1 MSHTIETTVEAEGSG
16 MVLVA
21 TVEPTEGY
29 HCNMEFPGWSVQI
42 DDESPVLAG
51 SRIDRS
57 AVTEFTESRVV
68 FRIPVAD
75 AQQAAGVAR
84 GMMRFSV
91 CDEET
96 CLTPR
101 ETVEWQLAAAGPG
114 EGSE

>member
-1 MSHTIETTVEAEGSG
+1 VVVEEGSG

-29 HCNMEFPGWSVQI
+29 HCNMEFPGWSVQM
-42 DDESPVLAG
+42 DDDAAVLAG

-57 AVTEFTESRVV
+57 AVTEFSESRVV
-68 FRIPVAD
+68 FRIPVTGEAD
-75 AQQAAGVAR
+75 AAGVAR

-91 CDEET
+91 CDDET

-101 ETVEWQLAAAGPG
+101 ETVEWQLAAAAS
-114 EGSE
+114 GSNE